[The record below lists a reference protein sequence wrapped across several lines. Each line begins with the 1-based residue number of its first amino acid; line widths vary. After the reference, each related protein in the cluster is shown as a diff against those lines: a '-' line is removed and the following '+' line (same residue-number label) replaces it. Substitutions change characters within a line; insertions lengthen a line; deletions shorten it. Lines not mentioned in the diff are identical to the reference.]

1 MSVINIY
8 VQKIQKI
15 QKILIFSVFWL
26 SLLREIINI
35 NNSLSV
41 VKLLH
46 FTICTYNT
54 TIKAKSSDGF
64 QIQFESHDEPD
75 ARAITGMANFFD
87 YGAMLGGVVAGFLS
101 DQTRGRISVVNI
113 SGRHLSV

>member
-15 QKILIFSVFWL
+15 QKILIKVKRNPKYQQFFVCCQTS
-26 SLLREIINI
+26 SLYNI
-35 NNSLSV
+35 
-41 VKLLH
+41 
-46 FTICTYNT
+46 YNT
-54 TIKAKSSDGF
+54 TSIQAKTSDGF
-64 QIQFESHDEPD
+64 QIQFDSHEEPD